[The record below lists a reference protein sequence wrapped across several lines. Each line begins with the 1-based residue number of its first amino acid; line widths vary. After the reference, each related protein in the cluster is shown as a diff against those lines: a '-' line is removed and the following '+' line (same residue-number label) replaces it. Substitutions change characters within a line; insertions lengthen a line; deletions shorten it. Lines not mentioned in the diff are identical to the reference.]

1 MNHQGEIKL
10 LAKQL
15 GLANLANNAPVF
27 TLESVSHEEYLIECL
42 KAETIYREQKSHERR
57 LKQAQLPT
65 LKTLDEYDTTTSTGI
80 TDWQIKQLSTLSWI
94 DGIYNIIFLG
104 PPGTGKT
111 HLALALG
118 NLAVQA
124 GYKVFFTSI
133 DNLIHIL
140 KTHEIS
146 TKSTAR
152 LKWIK
157 ECDLV
162 IIDDL
167 GYLPLSRVETNM
179 FFRLI
184 SELYENTSLII
195 TSNKDFEGWAEML
208 GDNALVTALLDRI
221 THHCQIVGLSG
232 DGYRRANHKDIFVNL

>member
-1 MNHQGEIKL
+1 MNLQMQIKA

-15 GLANLANNAPVF
+15 GLSNLATTTTVF
-27 TLESVSHEEYLIECL
+27 TLEKGSFEDYLIKCL
-42 KAETIYREQKSHERR
+42 TEEVMYREKKSHERR
-57 LKQAQLPT
+57 LKQAQLPS
-65 LKTLDEYDTTTSTGI
+65 LKTLEDFDTTTGAGI
-80 TDWQIKQLSTLSWI
+80 TDWQINQLSTLSWI

-118 NLAVQA
+118 NKAVQA
-124 GYKVFFTSI
+124 GYKVFYTSV

-140 KTHEIS
+140 KTQEIS
-146 TKSTAR
+146 IKSSAR
-152 LKWIK
+152 LKWIRD
-157 ECDLV
+157 CDLV

-179 FFRLI
+179 FFRLV
-184 SELYENTSLII
+184 SGLYENTSIII

-208 GDNALVTALLDRI
+208 GDSALVTALLDRI
-221 THHCQIVGLSG
+221 THQCQVIGLSG
-232 DGYRRANHKDIFVNL
+232 DGYRRANHKDIFVSQ

>member
-1 MNHQGEIKL
+1 MNSHNEINV

-15 GLANLANNAPVF
+15 GLSWLSNNTPAF
-27 TLESVSHEEYLIECL
+27 SLENSSHEEYLIECL
-42 KAETIYREQKSHERR
+42 KSEVRFREEKSHERR
-57 LKQAQLPT
+57 LKQAQLPA
-65 LKTLDEYDTTTSTGI
+65 LKRLEDFDVTTDVGI
-80 TDWQIKQLSTLSWI
+80 SDWQISQLAALGWI
-94 DGIYNIIFLG
+94 DTMFNIIFLG

-111 HLALALG
+111 HLALSLG

-124 GYKVFFTSI
+124 GYKVFFTSV

-140 KTHEIS
+140 KTQEIS
-146 TKSTAR
+146 RRSRVKV
-152 LKWIK
+152 KWIR

-167 GYLPLSRVETNM
+167 GYLPLSKIETNM

-208 GDNALVTALLDRI
+208 GDHVLVTALLDRI
-221 THHCQIVGLSG
+221 THQCQVVGLKG
-232 DGYRRANHKDIFVNL
+232 EGYRRANHKDIFKKP

>member
-1 MNHQGEIKL
+1 LNNSAEIKA

-15 GLANLANNAPVF
+15 GLSRLANDAPVF
-27 TLESVSHEEYLIECL
+27 TLENISHEEYIIACL
-42 KAETIYREQKSHERR
+42 KAEVMYREQKSHERR

-65 LKTLDEYDTTTSTGI
+65 LKTLDAFDTGAGAGI
-80 TDWQIKQLSTLSWI
+80 TDWQLKQLASLSWI
-94 DGIYNIIFLG
+94 DGVYNIIFLG

-118 NLAVQA
+118 NLALQS
-124 GYKVFFTSI
+124 GYKVFFSAI

-140 KTHEIS
+140 KTQEIS
-146 TKSTAR
+146 TKSTAK
-152 LKWIK
+152 LKWIRD
-157 ECDLV
+157 CDLV

-195 TSNKDFEGWAEML
+195 TSNKDFEGWADML

-221 THHCQIVGLSG
+221 THHCQVVGLSG
-232 DGYRRANHKDIFVNL
+232 QGYRRANHKDIFDNP

>member
-1 MNHQGEIKL
+1 MNNSTEIKT

-15 GLANLANNAPVF
+15 GLSRLANNAPVF
-27 TLESVSHEEYLIECL
+27 TLENVSHEDYLIQCL
-42 KAETIYREQKSHERR
+42 KAEVMYREQKSHERR

-65 LKTLDEYDTTTSTGI
+65 LKTLDEFDTGTDAGI
-80 TDWQIKQLSTLSWI
+80 TDWQLKQLASLSWI
-94 DGIYNIIFLG
+94 DGVYNIIFLG

-118 NLAVQA
+118 NLAVQT

-133 DNLIHIL
+133 DNMIHIL

-157 ECDLV
+157 DCDLV

-167 GYLPLSRVETNM
+167 GYLPLSKVETNM

-195 TSNKDFEGWAEML
+195 TSNKDFEGWADML
-208 GDNALVTALLDRI
+208 GDSALVTALLDRI
-221 THHCQIVGLSG
+221 THQCQVIGLCG
-232 DGYRRANHKDIFVNL
+232 QGYRRANHKDIFVTP

>member
-1 MNHQGEIKL
+1 MNSQCEIKA

-15 GLANLANNAPVF
+15 GFSNLAKNVPVF
-27 TLESVSHEEYLIECL
+27 TLENSSHEEYLIECL
-42 KAETIYREQKSHERR
+42 KAEVTYREQKSHERR

-65 LKTLDEYDTTTSTGI
+65 LKTLEEFDTTAGAGI
-80 TDWQIKQLSTLSWI
+80 TDWQLKQLASLSWI
-94 DGIYNIIFLG
+94 EGIYNIIFLG

-118 NLAVQA
+118 NMALQA

-140 KTHEIS
+140 KTQEIS
-146 TKSTAR
+146 IKSTAR
-152 LKWIK
+152 LKWIRD
-157 ECDLV
+157 CDLV

-167 GYLPLSRVETNM
+167 GYLPMSRVETNM

-184 SELYENTSLII
+184 SELFENTSLII
-195 TSNKDFEGWAEML
+195 TSNKDFEGWADML

-221 THHCQIVGLSG
+221 THHCQVVGLSG
-232 DGYRRANHKDIFVNL
+232 DGYRRANHKDIFVNP